1 MIQSRDN
8 GQKAGGGNKMPAAI
22 PRFDS
27 WLLPGRIWCP
37 RFDTQ
42 LNYMI
47 DIALTSEFVLTPDGR
62 L

>member
-1 MIQSRDN
+1 MD
-8 GQKAGGGNKMPAAI
+8 
-22 PRFDS
+22 
-27 WLLPGRIWCP
+27 LCP